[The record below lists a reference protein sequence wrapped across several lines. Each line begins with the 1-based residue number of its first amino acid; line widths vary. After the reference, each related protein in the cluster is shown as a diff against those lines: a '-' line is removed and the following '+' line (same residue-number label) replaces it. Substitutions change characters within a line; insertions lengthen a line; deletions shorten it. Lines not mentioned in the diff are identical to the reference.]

1 MALIRTAGALLA
13 AGLLLLPG
21 CAKRGNDAP
30 RARQP
35 SSIAEAQRMR
45 ETLVRTD
52 PTARVGIVAAALPDE
67 RLVAVTDVQADAFQ
81 KGDSVQFIDAR
92 GQVVGEGSVE
102 RVVNNVVHIRYAA
115 GGGRAPTVADLAVR
129 TGGGMSGPPGGSV
142 TVGTDAGAPDPGGA
156 PEAVTP
162 DAGTPDAT
170 TDAGTDDAA
179 PAPPPGPRG
188 ASRLPPRRPTN
199 QPPAGVETP
208 APDASTPDAA
218 APDAPAPDAPAPDA
232 PAPDQTAAPDTPA
245 PDAGATGD
253 APEPA
258 DQDPPPAQ
266 RQPDLNK

>member
-1 MALIRTAGALLA
+1 MASIRTAGALLA

-30 RARQP
+30 RAQQP
-35 SSIAEAQRMR
+35 SSIVEAQRMR

-67 RLVAVTDVQADAFQ
+67 RLVAVTDVAADAFQ
-81 KGDSVQFIDAR
+81 QGDSVQFIDAR

-102 RVVNNVVHIRYAA
+102 RVLNNVVHIRYAQ

-129 TGGGMSGPPGGSV
+129 TGGGMSPPGGSV
-142 TVGTDAGAPDPGGA
+142 TVGTDPGAAEPAGTPD
-156 PEAVTP
+156 AVTP
-162 DAGTPDAT
+162 DAGAPDVS
-170 TDAGTDDAA
+170 TDAGAVDAT
-179 PAPPPGPRG
+179 PAPRPGTRG
-188 ASRLPPRRPTN
+188 PSRLPPRRPTN

-208 APDASTPDAA
+208 APDATAPDAT
-218 APDAPAPDAPAPDA
+218 APDAPAPDATAPDA
-232 PAPDQTAAPDTPA
+232 PAPDAPA

-258 DQDPPPAQ
+258 DQDPPAAQ